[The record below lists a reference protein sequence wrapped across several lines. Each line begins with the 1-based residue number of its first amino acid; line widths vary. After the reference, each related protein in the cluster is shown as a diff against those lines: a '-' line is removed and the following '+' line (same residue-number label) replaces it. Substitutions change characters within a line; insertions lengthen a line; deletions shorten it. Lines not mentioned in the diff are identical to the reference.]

1 MNIPSVFI
9 VILLFVAFIHLLL
22 LPYRT
27 INLYTFQWHEA
38 ARVSL
43 SILFYKQPRSLLDT
57 CFVVP
62 IKPTCLCVL
71 KKCQKPKR
79 FPQITLNACGSFRL
93 GASFYANH
101 ITAGILHYIRLFCLY
116 SHHASSQLDWNNE
129 TTVPRPLSLKQ
140 TCLLQ
145 RKIQLAVDWKC
156 LGRLA
161 RQQLPFI

>member
-1 MNIPSVFI
+1 MNVPSVFI

-27 INLYTFQWHEA
+27 INLYSTSVAW
-38 ARVSL
+38 S
-43 SILFYKQPRSLLDT
+43 STCQPRSLLDT

-79 FPQITLNACGSFRL
+79 FNQITLKCLSSFRL

-161 RQQLPFI
+161 QQQLPFI